1 MSSSRTDVARDFDAI
16 VVGAGFAG
24 VRAARDLGDA
34 GRSVLLVEARD
45 RLGGRVWT
53 RPFAGREARIE
64 MGGTW
69 VSTDVHPFTAE
80 EVERYGFRLKAS
92 HAGQTDTRWRLGGER
107 IHGFPLEG
115 EEIFDLERVLFETIK
130 ASHRVAIDVP
140 RDRQELADLDVSV
153 EEFFG
158 RFEPLPRVREFLYM
172 WAGLGSGA
180 LPGEWSMLTA
190 LSLIAAMDNSV
201 YGWYGAVTDSFED
214 GISAVVET
222 MARDS
227 GARIEISTPVARIE
241 QDADGVRVTAGDGR
255 SWSAAT
261 AVVAVPIALWSEIEF
276 EPPLPRDKL
285 EAGRLNHPG
294 RMKKTWMVVDGIP
307 ENLYASGWG
316 TDFVQVFPEA
326 AEPDGL
332 VAIGMCAPPS
342 GMDPHD
348 PRAVEIAMR
357 QFAPDARVLAT
368 DVHEWRQDPYAKGG
382 WYVPPP
388 GVLST
393 SHSALGR
400 PEGRLSFAGAD
411 VAVRWIGW
419 IDGALE
425 TGARAAREAERQIAD
440 RVPPVSPP
448 YST

>member
-1 MSSSRTDVARDFDAI
+1 MTHDFDAI
-16 VVGAGFAG
+16 VVGGGFAG

-53 RPFAGREARIE
+53 RPFEGRETLIE

-69 VSTDVHPFTAE
+69 VSTDVHPYTAE
-80 EVERYGFRLKAS
+80 EVERYGFALTVS
-92 HAGQTDTRWRLGGER
+92 HAGETDTRWSLGGEL

-115 EEIFDLERVLFETIK
+115 EEIPDLERVLFETIK
-130 ASHRVAIDVP
+130 ASHRIEIDVP
-140 RDRQELADLDVSV
+140 RDQGDLADLDVSV
-153 EEFFG
+153 AEFFA
-158 RFEPLPRVREFLYM
+158 RFDPLPRVREFLCM

-180 LPGEWSMLTA
+180 LPTEWSMLTA

-201 YGWYGAVTDSFED
+201 YGWYGAVTDAFEG
-214 GISAVVET
+214 GISSVVET
-222 MARDS
+222 MAEDS
-227 GARIEISTPVARIE
+227 GARIELSTPVARIE
-241 QDADGVRVTAGDGR
+241 QDADSVRVTARDGR
-255 SWSAAT
+255 SWSAST
-261 AVVAVPIALWSEIEF
+261 AVVAVPIALWPEIEF
-276 EPPLPRDKL
+276 HPPLPEDKL
-285 EAGRLNHPG
+285 GPARLNHPG

-316 TDFVQVFPEA
+316 TDFVQVFPEDS
-326 AEPDGL
+326 EPDGL

-342 GMDPHD
+342 EMDPHD
-348 PRAVEIAMR
+348 PRSVEAAIR
-357 QFAPDARVLAT
+357 QFAPDARVVAT
-368 DVHEWRQDPYAKGG
+368 DVHEWRLDPFAKGG

-400 PEGRLSFAGAD
+400 TEGRLSFAGAD

-425 TGARAAREAERQIAD
+425 TGARAAREVLAREG
-440 RVPPVSPP
+440 
-448 YST
+448 

>member
-1 MSSSRTDVARDFDAI
+1 MGVDFDTI
-16 VVGAGFAG
+16 VVGGGFAG

-53 RPFAGREARIE
+53 RPFAGREAPIE

-80 EVERYGFRLKAS
+80 EVERYGFRLKVS
-92 HAGQTDTRWRLGGER
+92 HAGEVDTRWHVGGEL

-130 ASHRVAIDVP
+130 ASHRVAVDEH
-140 RDRQELADLDVSV
+140 RDRQDLADLDVSV
-153 EEFFG
+153 EEFFD

-180 LPGEWSMLTA
+180 LPSEWSMLTA

-201 YGWYGAVTDSFED
+201 YGWYGAVTDSFEG

-222 MARDS
+222 LARDS
-227 GARIEISTPVARIE
+227 GARIELSAPVARIE
-241 QDADGVRVTAGDGR
+241 QDADSVRVTARDGR
-255 SWSAAT
+255 HWTAAT
-261 AVVAVPIALWSEIEF
+261 AVVAVPIALWPEIEF
-276 EPPLPRDKL
+276 QPPLPEDKL
-285 EAGRLNHPG
+285 GPARLNHPG

-307 ENLYASGWG
+307 DGLYASGWG
-316 TDFVQVFPEA
+316 TDLVQAFPEA

-332 VAIGMCAPPS
+332 VVIAMCAPPS
-342 GMDPHD
+342 EMDPHD
-348 PRAVEIAMR
+348 PRAVEAAMR
-357 QFAPDARVLAT
+357 QFVPEASVLAT
-368 DVHEWRQDPYAKGG
+368 DVHEWRRDPFARGG

-400 PEGRLSFAGAD
+400 REGRLSFAGAD

-425 TGARAAREAERQIAD
+425 SGARAAREAQGQIAD
-440 RVPPVSPP
+440 GVPPGSPP
-448 YST
+448 QST